1 MVTVKIIDR
10 SSGKPIKNKKVALG
24 MPTGVTHGE
33 FTNSYGEA
41 HFNVEPNHGKVF
53 VSGSKEYEGY
63 LSGRVV
69 VYL

>member
-1 MVTVKIIDR
+1 MVTVKLIDR

-24 MPTGVTHGE
+24 MPNGVTHGE
-33 FTNSYGEA
+33 FTDSDGEA
-41 HFNVEPNHGKVF
+41 HFDVKPNHGKVF
-53 VSGSKEYEGY
+53 VSGSKEHEGH

>member
-1 MVTVKIIDR
+1 MVTVKLIDR

-24 MPTGVTHGE
+24 LAHGVTHGE
-33 FTNSYGEA
+33 FTNSDGEA
-41 HFNVEPNHGKVF
+41 HFDVTPNHGKVF
-53 VSGSKEYEGY
+53 VSGSKEHEGY